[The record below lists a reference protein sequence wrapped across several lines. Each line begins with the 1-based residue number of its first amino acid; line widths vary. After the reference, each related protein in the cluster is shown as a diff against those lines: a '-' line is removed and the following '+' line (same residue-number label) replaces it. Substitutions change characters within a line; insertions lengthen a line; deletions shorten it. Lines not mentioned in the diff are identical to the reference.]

1 MIWETNIN
9 KNFIKDNF
17 NELITAD
24 IHLPYVLKICFTDV
38 QWKQRVKYLIENNIK
53 DKEFS
58 ILRKE
63 RRKSRNDENYLLFS
77 LTEWLLSHPKFKG
90 MLKDENLLNDW
101 IEYCE
106 NSYDINMQEYINS
119 YDDLKLLKDLE

>member
-1 MIWETNIN
+1 
-9 KNFIKDNF
+9 
-17 NELITAD
+17 
-24 IHLPYVLKICFTDV
+24 
-38 QWKQRVKYLIENNIK
+38 
-53 DKEFS
+53 
-58 ILRKE
+58 
-63 RRKSRNDENYLLFS
+63 
-77 LTEWLLSHPKFKG
+77 